1 MKILWAVMSVW
12 VQVPEA
18 VPIVEGK
25 RLTKTNKPRKR
36 LEVTAISIL
45 AEDEAVWVTI
55 EIKALSRE
63 ESDIIR

>member
-1 MKILWAVMSVW
+1 LK
-12 VQVPEA
+12 E
-18 VPIVEGK
+18 
-25 RLTKTNKPRKR
+25 TTYKTNKPRKR

-55 EIKALSRE
+55 EIKALSCE